1 MISDWGERPISALI
15 VRLDSGASV
24 NSENR
29 QIRADE
35 MGVLKVSAV
44 SYGHFDPMAHKA
56 VVSPSEQQRL
66 TVTPKADTVLVSRA
80 NTYELVGASVYVG
93 KDYPGLFLS
102 DKLWRITTN
111 PDCTARWLN
120 YVLATEDIRLRIV
133 HRATGTSGSMKNIS
147 QQAFLA
153 IRVQVPPINEQRKI
167 AAILG
172 TWDEAIALTE
182 RRIAAGQQRK
192 QGLMQRLLT
201 GDVRFPE
208 FARELWK
215 SVRLGEVFD
224 ERRETGYN
232 DLPLLA
238 ITGDQGII
246 YRDELDKRDTS
257 AADKSRYLR
266 ICPGDI
272 GYNTMRMWQG
282 RSAVSKL
289 EGIVSP
295 AYTIC
300 TPKASLDVDFIGY
313 LFQFPE
319 TVHAFRRN
327 SQGLVSD
334 TWNLKFDAFA
344 KIKVTIPSRQEQ
356 HRIAEVLT
364 ACDRELD
371 LLARKRDALQRQK
384 RGLMQ
389 RLLTGRVRVKGLD
402 HGDAK

>member
-1 MISDWGERPISALI
+1 MKAREAIPAHWDDVKLAEVCELITDGTHFSPKSKGGPYRYVTSRNIRFGWLDLHDCQYISEEEHQAIYRICPVKEGDLLLTKDGANTGNAAINNLKEPFSLLSSVALVRGNPTRILNEFLLQYFLSPIGQAQLKSQMAGLAI
-15 VRLDSGASV
+15 TRLTLV
-24 NSENR
+24 TIN
-29 QIRADE
+29 Q
-35 MGVLKVSAV
+35 LKV
-44 SYGHFDPMAHKA
+44 P
-56 VVSPSEQQRL
+56 
-66 TVTPKADTVLVSRA
+66 
-80 NTYELVGASVYVG
+80 
-93 KDYPGLFLS
+93 
-102 DKLWRITTN
+102 
-111 PDCTARWLN
+111 
-120 YVLATEDIRLRIV
+120 
-133 HRATGTSGSMKNIS
+133 
-147 QQAFLA
+147 
-153 IRVQVPPINEQRKI
+153 VPPLPEQRKI
-167 AAILG
+167 AAILR
-172 TWDEAIALTE
+172 TWDDAIALTD

-201 GDVRFPE
+201 GQVRFPE
-208 FARELWK
+208 FAEQPWRT
-215 SVRLGEVFD
+215 VQLGEVFD

-257 AADKSRYLR
+257 ASDKSKYLR

-300 TPKASLDVDFIGY
+300 TPKASLDVDFMGY
-313 LFQFPE
+313 LFQLPE

-356 HRIAEVLT
+356 HRIAEVLDT
-364 ACDRELD
+364 CDRELN

-389 RLLTGRVRVKGLD
+389 QLLTGRVRVGGLD
-402 HGDAK
+402 HGGAK